1 MLVDFKEIELSDRP
15 VIEHYLSMRY
25 YDNSEFC
32 FSNLFIW
39 RYGFNLKFSVIDDYL
54 CIVGRLGESF
64 YFIFPPLGRDDGNL
78 DRAFIKVIEYY
89 KAQGYPIII
98 KCVTEPMRMLIEQAM
113 PGFFRYERD
122 PNNDDYVYS
131 TYDLINLEGK
141 KYHQKRNHINRFL
154 KNYEYTYESID
165 DSNIEECIAAE
176 IEWLKGK
183 EPDRSLQDEK
193 IAIMEALNNFDQLGL
208 KGGALRIDGKIQAF
222 SIGDL
227 LNPEMVVIHFEKAN
241 TEYHG
246 SYAMIN
252 QQFAANCWKDIP
264 YINREEDMGIP
275 GLRKAKRSYH
285 PIKMVEKYTAYLAK
299 E

>member
-1 MLVDFKEIELSDRP
+1 
-15 VIEHYLSMRY
+15 
-25 YDNSEFC
+25 
-32 FSNLFIW
+32 
-39 RYGFNLKFSVIDDYL
+39 
-54 CIVGRLGESF
+54 
-64 YFIFPPLGRDDGNL
+64 
-78 DRAFIKVIEYY
+78 
-89 KAQGYPIII
+89 
-98 KCVTEPMRMLIEQAM
+98 MRMLIEQAM

>member
-1 MLVDFKEIELSDRP
+1 
-15 VIEHYLSMRY
+15 
-25 YDNSEFC
+25 
-32 FSNLFIW
+32 
-39 RYGFNLKFSVIDDYL
+39 
-54 CIVGRLGESF
+54 
-64 YFIFPPLGRDDGNL
+64 
-78 DRAFIKVIEYY
+78 
-89 KAQGYPIII
+89 
-98 KCVTEPMRMLIEQAM
+98 MRMLIEQAM

-141 KYHQKRNHINRFL
+141 KDHQKRNHINRFL

-264 YINREEDMGIP
+264 VHKQGRRYGNTGP
-275 GLRKAKRSYH
+275 RKAKRSYH